1 MNQPMRSLLKCS
13 QCGAMLPSGKTV
25 CPKDGARGVAEN
37 PFVDE
42 ATVRR
47 DTSAPPSSGNEHTA
61 IAAHSPMDPT
71 PMQPRVFK
79 DSTEDDE
86 DEVTA
91 SKRRWEETVSRDVM
105 VGKQLGDFVVKRRI
119 GAGGMGIV
127 YEGEHPIIGRKVA
140 IKILRPEYSEGGNA
154 RDLIAEARAAS
165 AVRHRG
171 IIDIFGF
178 GTIPHIGQYM
188 VMEYLEGA
196 PLDNVISKRAPML
209 ESEVIALLD
218 ELLSALSAAHAKGVI
233 HRDLKPGNI
242 FVVSDSAGNELVK
255 VLDFGL
261 AKRSEM
267 PHGTSPQ
274 TRASMIVGTP
284 EYMAPEQATGQAVGP
299 HTDLYSVGVIAFE
312 MLTRRLPFEGPSAM
326 AIAIQHVQAKPP
338 SPSTYVEVHPAL
350 DELVLRLLSKTAA
363 QRPANAEAARRELKA
378 IAKQLAD
385 GATRLE
391 PAPTAAHLTEQE
403 MPAVHRAPIRSSPK
417 QQVRSEPAESIT
429 ATAAPRS
436 SRPEPESVTTPRGSD
451 GPRVNSRSRPA
462 LAPETREGQSVAPA
476 MNSPLST
483 DRIPAVR
490 PSRAP
495 QLAVGAVLLLAL
507 AGLGFWLLRPT
518 GTPVPVPPPVVNVD
532 PAAQARV
539 DPVPPKPPVEDVK
552 PAVPPPATPSA
563 EQPPDPSQQKPSVAP
578 PSSRPGGPPGTLI
591 IASKP
596 WADIYVDGQWKGR
609 LPKGNNLKL
618 PPGTYQLE
626 LVNPAFKP
634 HKATITITSDQKT
647 THRVKWIPADPAA
660 VDPATTDAPD
670 TDAPDDE
677 DP

>member
-1 MNQPMRSLLKCS
+1 
-13 QCGAMLPSGKTV
+13 MLPPGKTV
-25 CPKDGARGVAEN
+25 CPKDGARAVADN

-47 DTSAPPSSGNEHTA
+47 DASAAPSTA
-61 IAAHSPMDPT
+61 QELKAVAAHSPMDPT
-71 PMQPRVFK
+71 PMQPRVFR
-79 DSTEDDE
+79 DASEDDD

-91 SKRRWEETVSRDVM
+91 SKRKWEETVSRDVM

-196 PLDNVISKRAPML
+196 PLDNVISQRAPML
-209 ESEVIALLD
+209 EPEVIMLLD

-242 FVVSDSAGNELVK
+242 FVVKDSASNELVK

-326 AIAIQHVQAKPP
+326 SIAIQHVQAKPP
-338 SPSTYVEVHPAL
+338 PPSTYVDVHPEL
-350 DELVLRLLSKTAA
+350 DAWVLRMLSKTAA
-363 QRPANAEAARRELKA
+363 QRPASAEAARRELKA
-378 IAKQLAD
+378 IARQLAD

-391 PAPTAAHLTEQE
+391 PAPKGEHLTEQE
-403 MPAVHRAPIRSSPK
+403 MPSVHRAPLRSSPK
-417 QQVRSEPAESIT
+417 VRPEPDSVT
-429 ATAAPRS
+429 ATAAPRG
-436 SRPEPESVTTPRGSD
+436 SRPEPDSATVPRGSD
-451 GPRVNSRSRPA
+451 GTRGSRSRPA
-462 LAPETREGQSVAPA
+462 LSPETREEQAVVPA
-476 MNSPLST
+476 VNSPLST
-483 DRIPAVR
+483 DRVPVVR

-495 QLAVGAVLLLAL
+495 QLAVGAVVVLLLA
-507 AGLGFWLLRPT
+507 GVGFWLLRPT
-518 GTPVPVPPPVVNVD
+518 EAPVPVPPPVVNVD
-532 PAAQARV
+532 PAPQVRA
-539 DPVPPKPPVEDVK
+539 DPVPPKPPVQDVK
-552 PAVPPPATPSA
+552 P
-563 EQPPDPSQQKPSVAP
+563 VAP
-578 PSSRPGGPPGTLI
+578 PPVEEPPEPSATQVAEQTPGTPQKKPGVVTPGTPRPKSGAPGTLV
-591 IASKP
+591 IASSMP
-596 WADIYVDGQWKGR
+596 ADIYVDGDWKAENPLVEP
-609 LPKGNNLKL
+609 LPL
-618 PPGTYQLE
+618 PPGKREVELISTFHKPYRTTVTIVPGKPTKIVPDWKKLE
-626 LVNPAFKP
+626 APAV
-634 HKATITITSDQKT
+634 KA
-647 THRVKWIPADPAA
+647 PA
-660 VDPATTDAPD
+660 
-670 TDAPDDE
+670 E